1 MTGAARGGAAYVLFA
16 RAEWRARWRSH
27 LLLAG
32 IAALAVAGVV
42 APLTAAARS
51 EGAFTRL
58 RAATHATDAVAD
70 NVPGAARNRIDA
82 IRALDGVDGAAVGS
96 EVFVRPQG
104 SELFPD
110 YDLYP
115 LVSLDPAASVNHPV
129 ITHGRA
135 ARPDR
140 PDEVVFSEVLASRL
154 GLGVGDATTLES
166 MTPKWIDAAFN
177 GCAPGPPDGPRIPVR
192 IVGLARSPADFGR
205 LKGVLYLTPAFL
217 ARYRDR
223 ILVYDHVEMRLA
235 PGASRAVIE
244 SGIHSLGKDTEVG
257 PSAFADDAATDD
269 ALTTTAT
276 ALRLIAAAAALAGA
290 IVFVFAVVR
299 ATRVALG
306 AARTLA
312 ALGWTTRQLSAAS
325 LLAFAPAFGA
335 GIVGGALAGI
345 ALAPR
350 VMLGLA
356 RRVDPTPGAIS
367 IDAVA
372 VVATAAV
379 ALVLALA
386 AVVLTARRSTRDE
399 TRRRAGRPARLTVR
413 RPLPMTLGFR
423 HALRADADAGGR
435 ATRGALIVLTA
446 GVASIVAALAISA
459 SIARLQN
466 DPSLSGRMT
475 AGVID
480 SGESVDMYDRALPLL
495 AADREIALL
504 AGLHVTFGVSSGA
517 DHELTALTYD
527 VRRGRL
533 PMSVVHGR
541 IATGLN
547 EVALGPATLDA
558 LHKRIGDQVELRGRR
573 GVHTYSI
580 VGSVLFPEGDF
591 SHDDGVALTTRAA
604 VPVIGDARRQA
615 ALHQI
620 AYAWNSG
627 TDARAADRHL
637 VAEGLCP
644 LNSAD
649 RITPASVTNLGHVE
663 ALPRYLGYLVLLM
676 ALATVAQAM
685 STNVKRRSK
694 ELSILRALG
703 MRRRLARGV
712 IMGQALCILVIAL
725 LVGVPLGLVLG
736 RRVWLPI
743 ANGARVV
750 VVTVEPAWWIAGA
763 ILATV
768 IVTLTLALGASWR
781 ATRVKPRD
789 ALRAE

>member
-16 RAEWRARWRSH
+16 RAEWRSRWRLH
-27 LLLAG
+27 VFLAG

-70 NVPGAARNRIDA
+70 NVPGAARDRIDVV
-82 IRALDGVDGAAVGS
+82 RVLDGVEGAAVES
-96 EVFVRPQG
+96 EVFVRPHG
-104 SELFPD
+104 SNLFPD

-115 LVSLDPAASVNHPV
+115 LVPLDPSSAVDRPV
-129 ITHGRA
+129 VTHGRA

-154 GLGVGDATTLES
+154 RLGVGDATTLDS

-192 IVGLARSPADFGR
+192 IVGLARAPADFGR

-223 ILVYDHVEMRLA
+223 ILVYDHVEIRLA
-235 PGASRAVIE
+235 QGAPRAAIE
-244 SGIHSLGKDTEVG
+244 RGIHSLGKDAEAG
-257 PSAFADDAATDD
+257 PSAFADDAATDE

-290 IVFVFAVVR
+290 VVLVFVVVR
-299 ATRVALG
+299 ATRVGLA

-312 ALGWTTRQLSAAS
+312 ALGWTTRQLSGAS
-325 LLAFAPAFGA
+325 LLAFAPAVGA

-372 VVATAAV
+372 VVVTAAV
-379 ALVLALA
+379 ALALALA
-386 AVVLTARRSTRDE
+386 AVVLTALRSTRDE
-399 TRRRAGRPARLTVR
+399 TGRRVRRPARWTVR
-413 RPLPMTLGFR
+413 SPLPMTLGFR
-423 HALRADADAGGR
+423 QVLRGDAAGGGR
-435 ATRGALIVLTA
+435 ASRGALVVLTA

-459 SIARLQN
+459 SIARLQT
-466 DPSLSGRMT
+466 DPSLSGRTT
-475 AGVID
+475 ASVID
-480 SGESVDMYDRALPLL
+480 SGESIDMYDRALPLL
-495 AADREIALL
+495 AANREVALL
-504 AGLHVTFGVSSGA
+504 AGLHVTFGVSSGS
-517 DHELTALTYD
+517 DHELTALAYD

-533 PMSVVHGR
+533 PMSVVRGR
-541 IATGLN
+541 VATGLD

-558 LHKRIGDQVELRGRR
+558 LHKHIGDRVELRGRR

-591 SHDDGVALTTRAA
+591 SHDEGVALTTRAA
-604 VPVIGDARRQA
+604 APVIGYARGQA

-620 AYAWNSG
+620 AYAWTPG
-627 TDARAADRHL
+627 TDERAADRHL

-644 LNSAD
+644 LHAAD
-649 RITPASVTNLGHVE
+649 QIRPASVTNLGQVE
-663 ALPRYLGYLVLLM
+663 ALPRYLGYSLLLM
-676 ALATVAQAM
+676 ALATVTQAM

-694 ELSILRALG
+694 ELSILRSLG
-703 MRRRLARGV
+703 MRRRSARGV
-712 IMGQALCILVIAL
+712 IEWQALCMLVIAL

-736 RRVWLPI
+736 RRIWLPI
-743 ANGARVV
+743 ANAARVV

-763 ILATV
+763 LFSTV

-781 ATRVKPRD
+781 ATRVRPRD